1 MLGNNYLEHV
11 VERERERERE
21 MMLLCFVI
29 SIILLL
35 TQASLSQSD
44 SGEDKRWREKI
55 RFSLELLANPA
66 DWANVEGRHLWI

>member
-1 MLGNNYLEHV
+1 
-11 VERERERERE
+11 

-44 SGEDKRWREKI
+44 SGEDKRWREKKI

-66 DWANVEGRHLWI
+66 DWANVEGRHL